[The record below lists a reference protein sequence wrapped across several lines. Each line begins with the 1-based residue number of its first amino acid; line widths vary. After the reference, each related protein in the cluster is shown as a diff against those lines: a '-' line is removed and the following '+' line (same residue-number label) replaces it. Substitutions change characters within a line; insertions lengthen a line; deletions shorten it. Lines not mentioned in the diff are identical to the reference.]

1 VWSVRPPKAC
11 GQPGSAQLSSRE
23 AELKISEP
31 GPLPG
36 YRPCVGMMVLNPAGL
51 VLIGERRGLVGGWQM
66 PQGGIDRGERP
77 RDAALR
83 ELIEEI
89 GTDRVEPVLE
99 SSRWYAYDLPPE
111 HIPQFHGG
119 RYRGQSQKWFAFRF
133 LGSDAD
139 IEIGTVKPE
148 FVRWRWALPHEVLA
162 LIVPF
167 KRAVYAAVFE
177 EFGPRLGS

>member
-1 VWSVRPPKAC
+1 V
-11 GQPGSAQLSSRE
+11 SARVAS
-23 AELKISEP
+23 LKISES

-36 YRPCVGMMVLNPAGL
+36 YRPCVGMMVVNPTGL

-83 ELIEEI
+83 ELVEEI
-89 GTDRVEPVLE
+89 GTDRVEPALE
-99 SSRWYAYDLPPE
+99 SSRWYAYDLPSE
-111 HIPQFHGG
+111 QIPKFHGG

-133 LGSDAD
+133 VGSDAD
-139 IEIGTVKPE
+139 IDIATAKPE
-148 FVRWRWALPHEVLA
+148 FRRWRWALPDEAIA

-167 KRAVYAAVFE
+167 KRAVYEAVFE
-177 EFGPRLGS
+177 EFRSRLGS

>member
-1 VWSVRPPKAC
+1 VLPRVA
-11 GQPGSAQLSSRE
+11 GQLRV
-23 AELKISEP
+23 SES

-36 YRPCVGMMVLNPAGL
+36 YRPCVGLMVVNPAGL
-51 VLIGERRGLVGGWQM
+51 VFIGERRGLVGGWQM
-66 PQGGIDRGERP
+66 PQGGIDRGEQP

-89 GTDRVEPVLE
+89 GTDRVELAQE

-111 HIPQFHGG
+111 LIARFHGG

-133 LGSDAD
+133 AGSDAD
-139 IEIGTVKPE
+139 IDIRTSKPE
-148 FVRWRWALPHEVLA
+148 FRRWRWAAPPEVIE

-167 KRAVYAAVFE
+167 KRAVYEAVFE
-177 EFGPRLGS
+177 EFRPGLLTQDDWITPVPARD